1 MVRFTQQETDTY
13 QSAGALD
20 PNRESHYGV
29 LSERDVEQT
38 TSVSFDDGEALA
50 AGDCSCST
58 GGCWRASPASSL
70 PASSRPNSTSS
81 RPAISWRSELC
92 SVPDY
97 VAYCDRVLQF

>member
-38 TSVSFDDGEALA
+38 TSVLFDDGDALA
-50 AGDCSCST
+50 AWRLFLFNWRLLASLT
-58 GGCWRASPASSL
+58 GVLVAGLIATEFYIEPAGYL
-70 PASSRPNSTSS
+70 MAFGTM
-81 RPAISWRSELC
+81 
-92 SVPDY
+92 
-97 VAYCDRVLQF
+97 